1 MFQALFL
8 VLYLTTHALLGSIV
22 LPKGGGGVDP
32 NGITSP
38 PPSSTNTGGGVDP
51 DGRTT
56 PNGDTGGGV
65 DPNGRT

>member
-8 VLYLTTHALLGSIV
+8 VLYLTTHALLGSIC
-22 LPKGGGGVDP
+22 LPKGGVAGDPNGNMSPAPPSTNGGGGVDP
-32 NGITSP
+32 
-38 PPSSTNTGGGVDP
+38 
-51 DGRTT
+51 GRTT